1 MRSCIEWKFTAEF
14 EYNKRQV
21 LCKVYVNGQKVIYV
35 ENFFSKMSEVHIY
48 KLGCT
53 KNIISG
59 FRRKVYYKNGGSIIY
74 CLWRILET
82 KFFFVFLCCVF
93 YANRVLLL
101 FHLFYRNISSSFR
114 PRPLISNLFHCVE
127 FITGEVCCSFLIN
140 VIEYSFLTPIT
151 A

>member
-21 LCKVYVNGQKVIYV
+21 PCKLYGNGQKVIYV
-35 ENFFSKMSEVHIY
+35 QNFFNEINIY
-48 KLGCT
+48 KLGCL

-59 FRRKVYYKNGGSIIY
+59 FRRKVYYGMAEVLFTAY
-74 CLWRILET
+74 AEYWRQS
-82 KFFFVFLCCVF
+82 FFFLCSEQTSA
-93 YANRVLLL
+93 YRLLLL
-101 FHLFYRNISSSFR
+101 FNLFYRNNSSCFR